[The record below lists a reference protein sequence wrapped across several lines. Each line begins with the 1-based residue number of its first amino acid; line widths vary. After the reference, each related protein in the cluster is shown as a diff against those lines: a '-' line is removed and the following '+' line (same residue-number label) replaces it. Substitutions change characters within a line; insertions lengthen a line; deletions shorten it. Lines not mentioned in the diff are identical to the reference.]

1 MGVACCAKLVVNKNP
16 SLQREEAERPLSQ
29 IIRLASFYNVN
40 KNFMSS
46 KLRILF
52 KKIAKSLKFD
62 DTVVNLSFVNF
73 RSRRIGQ
80 LLEIL
85 PLFTNIQNLSLW
97 KCGLGGSGIKVIK
110 EGLSNLRKLLVI
122 SLADNGIDSEGAMHL
137 AYALQHLTK
146 LKELWLHINDI
157 GPTGA
162 IYLTDILVNLEE
174 LEKLGIDENFI
185 ENAGSLKIA
194 EALKA
199 SRKLKYLGL
208 GYNNISQEVCLEIL
222 EKLKCVP
229 LEKIVLS
236 GNDINESAYDVIK
249 EIVPNTEV
257 IM

>member
-1 MGVACCAKLVVNKNP
+1 MGITCCAKLVIKESP
-16 SLQREEAERPLSQ
+16 SFEREPAEIASTHIVRLS
-29 IIRLASFYNVN
+29 SFYHEN
-40 KNFMSS
+40 KNFMGT
-46 KLRILF
+46 KLRKLF
-52 KKIAKSLKFD
+52 KDISKTQEFNGND
-62 DTVVNLSFVNF
+62 VNLSFVNF
-73 RSRRIGQ
+73 GRAKIDQ
-80 LLEIL
+80 LVELL
-85 PLFTNIQNLSLW
+85 PYFTHIQHLSLW
-97 KCGLGGSGIKVIK
+97 KCDLGGSSIKGIK
-110 EGLSNLRKLLVI
+110 EGLSHLQNLLIL
-122 SLADNGIDSEGAMHL
+122 SLADNGMNSEGIMHL
-137 AYALQHLTK
+137 ADALQHLRK
-146 LKELWLHINDI
+146 LRELWLHINDI

-162 IYLTDILVNLEE
+162 VYLTDILVNLEE